1 MYVLENL
8 IKLPKL
14 RLLYLSSSL
23 RAPSQIFEW
32 SDLERNSK
40 YYSLIDDKN
49 KILKF
54 KTDDK
59 SKKVIYINSENLKT
73 VEFLLSTIFF
83 QSL

>member
-1 MYVLENL
+1 MYELENL

-32 SDLERNSK
+32 SNLERNSK

-59 SKKVIYINSENLKT
+59 KVIHINSENLKT

>member
-59 SKKVIYINSENLKT
+59 KVIHINSENLKT

>member
-1 MYVLENL
+1 MYELENL

-49 KILKF
+49 KI
-54 KTDDK
+54 
-59 SKKVIYINSENLKT
+59 
-73 VEFLLSTIFF
+73 
-83 QSL
+83 